1 MNELLD
7 RKNSKYY
14 INAFLEWVFWMIGS
28 VLAVFFVQWAIK
40 QYGAED
46 FEMHIWIS
54 ITLYL
59 WYVSTMSLIVGR
71 TYFVARTALTQLE
84 RRQAHPQK
92 PESIDLTKDILRV
105 KRIKNR
111 AVMVAAIVHLLSAV
125 FVFIISRHI
134 PGITPEFRIYAIVGV
149 FAVAAIKPG
158 FAAISSIRAE
168 IFGMQREADYP
179 VKSVATLWQKVEEF
193 GDYEERLK
201 AVFKEIEHNKEGFQ
215 VLIENK
221 LIDISNSLED
231 YKLEL
236 QERFDQKLA
245 EFKVSDNLR
254 QKSYSELK
262 EAQVPLTKEVSKIL
276 ASIQS
281 LKDFVIELRDKNIKG
296 EQLMSALK
304 EFGIDSLADLQVS
317 FQKNIKDKNPS
328 L

>member
-1 MNELLD
+1 MNDLLNK
-7 RKNSKYY
+7 KNSSYFAN
-14 INAFLEWVFWMIGS
+14 IFLEWIFWIVGS
-28 VLAVFFVQWAIK
+28 VLAVFFVQWGIQ
-40 QYGAED
+40 QYGEYNY
-46 FEMHIWIS
+46 ELHIWIS

-84 RRQAHPQK
+84 RRQNHPQK
-92 PESIDLTKDILRV
+92 PENIDLTKDISRL

-111 AVMVAAIVHLLSAV
+111 AVIVAAIVHVLSGL
-125 FVFIISRHI
+125 FVYIISRHI
-134 PGITPEFRIYAIVGV
+134 PGITSEFRIYAVVGV

-179 VKSVATLWQKVEEF
+179 VKSVAKLWQHVEQF

-201 AVFKEIEHNKEGFQ
+201 TIFEEIENSKEE
-215 VLIENK
+215 LDKHIEEK
-221 LIDISNSLED
+221 LTDVIHTIETSF
-231 YKLEL
+231 KAEL
-236 QERFDQKLA
+236 S
-245 EFKVSDNLR
+245 EFKASDNIR
-254 QKSYSELK
+254 QTAYNELK
-262 EAQVPLTKEVSKIL
+262 EAQIPVTKEISKVL

-304 EFGIDSLADLQVS
+304 EFGIDSLADLNVS
-317 FQKNIKDKNPS
+317 FQKNVVNRNSS
-328 L
+328 LSL